1 MWERLAE
8 KIKKGNEQREISHCF
23 AQHSVR
29 AEDIDWLCSKQEYIL
44 SAGWQDRD
52 LKVSLRTG
60 TLELLG
66 YASSEK
72 GPKELLGNYL
82 LDV

>member
-23 AQHSVR
+23 AQHSVT
-29 AEDIDWLCSKQEYIL
+29 AENISWLCSKQEYIL
-44 SAGWQDRD
+44 SARWQDWN
-52 LKVSLRTG
+52 LKLSLRTG

-66 YASSEK
+66 YASSGK
-72 GPKELLGNYL
+72 CPKELMGNYRF
-82 LDV
+82 DA

>member
-1 MWERLAE
+1 MWERGAE
-8 KIKKGNEQREISHCF
+8 KIKEGSEQRENSHCF

-29 AEDIDWLCSKQEYIL
+29 AEDIGWLCSKQEYIF
-44 SAGWQDRD
+44 SAGWQGQD
-52 LKVSLRTG
+52 LKLSLRTG

-66 YASSEK
+66 YASSGK
-72 GPKELLGNYL
+72 CPKKLMSNYL